1 MLKGIIFD
9 FDGVIA
15 DSVQVKSDAFAELY
29 KPYGPDIVKKV
40 VQHHEANGGM
50 SRFEKIH
57 FYHESLLK
65 KTITKEG
72 ISALANQF
80 SDLVVKDVIDAPYVP
95 GALQFIKKFSEKCK
109 LFISTGTP
117 TEEMQRILVCRKIA
131 RYFTE
136 VFGSPTK
143 KLVHLTSILKNYNLN
158 QNEIIFYGDSNFDLE
173 AAENLKIPFVLI
185 KNRFNKALSN
195 EYGGEIINNFKELTC
210 GLRKLK

>member
-1 MLKGIIFD
+1 MNKCFVTGADSNHEDMLPWWIRNVQKHMPNIDI
-9 FDGVIA
+9 VIA
-15 DSVQVKSDAFAELY
+15 DF
-29 KPYGPDIVKKV
+29 
-40 VQHHEANGGM
+40 GM
-50 SRFEKIH
+50 SPTM
-57 FYHESLLK
+57 L

-117 TEEMQRILVCRKIA
+117 TEEMQRILVGRNIA

-158 QNEIIFYGDSNFDLE
+158 QNEIIFYGDSNSDLE
-173 AAENLKIPFVLI
+173 ATEHLKIPFVLI
-185 KNRFNKALSN
+185 KNRFNQALSN
-195 EYGGEIINNFKELTC
+195 EYEGEIINNFNDLSC